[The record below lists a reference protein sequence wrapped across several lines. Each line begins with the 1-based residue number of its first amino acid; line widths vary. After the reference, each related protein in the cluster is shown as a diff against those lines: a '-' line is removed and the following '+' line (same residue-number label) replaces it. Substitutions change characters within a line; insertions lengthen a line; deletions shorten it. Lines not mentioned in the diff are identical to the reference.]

1 MRIPI
6 VSRVYEVLTRPAP
19 LTEFDEYDDYWN
31 GRAQDGRVVKVL
43 DRYITIAAGIPENAK
58 VLDIGCGDGSFLSY
72 LKRERPD
79 CDAVGLDLSATAV
92 EMTLAKDCKALKL
105 KADKPLRVQVDG
117 DWDVVVMMEIIE
129 HIPNA
134 EKIVREVAALKPK
147 AVFITIP
154 NVGYILHRMRLALA
168 GRFPVTSIF
177 YHMREHLRF
186 WTVKDFVEWAP
197 SVNLK
202 VDSYHAQCDETGRLV
217 SFFVRTFPALLS
229 NRLVYRLSPEI

>member
-19 LTEFDEYDDYWN
+19 LTEFDEYDDYWDS
-31 GRAQDGRVVKVL
+31 RDKDGRTVKVL
-43 DRYITIAAGIPENAK
+43 DRYITIAASIPENAK

-72 LKRERPD
+72 LKRKRPD
-79 CDAVGLDLSATAV
+79 CKTVGLDLSATAV
-92 EMTLAKDCKALKL
+92 EMTLAKGCKALRLEAETPLL
-105 KADKPLRVQVDG
+105 KQVG
-117 DWDVVVMMEIIE
+117 QDWDVVVMMEIIE

-134 EKIVREVAALKPK
+134 EKLVREVVELKPK

-154 NVGYILHRMRLALA
+154 NVGYILHRMRLALT
-168 GRFPVTSIF
+168 GRFPVTCIF

-197 SVNLK
+197 SVNLN

-229 NRLVYRLSPEI
+229 NRLVYRLSPR

>member
-1 MRIPI
+1 MKIPL
-6 VSRVYEVLTRPAP
+6 VSRVYEVLTKPAP
-19 LTEFDEYDDYWN
+19 LTEFDEYDDYWDN
-31 GRAQDGRVVKVL
+31 RDKDGRVVKVL
-43 DRYITIAAGIPENAK
+43 DRYITIAANIPKNAK

-79 CDAVGLDLSATAV
+79 CDAVGLDVSAKAV
-92 EMTLAKDCKALKL
+92 EMTLAKGCKALKL
-105 KADKPLRVQVDG
+105 EADKPLLEQVGG
-117 DWDVVVMMEIIE
+117 DWDVIVMMEIIE

-134 EKIVREVAALKPK
+134 EKLVREVAELKPK
-147 AVFITIP
+147 TVFITIP
-154 NVGYILHRMRLALA
+154 NVGYIMHRMRLALA

-202 VDSYHAQCDETGRLV
+202 VDSYHAQCDGIGKLV
-217 SFFVRTFPALLS
+217 SFFIRIFPALLS

>member
-1 MRIPI
+1 MKIPI

-19 LTEFDEYDDYWN
+19 LTEFDEYDDYWSS
-31 GRAQDGRVVKVL
+31 REQDGRTVKIL

-58 VLDIGCGDGSFLSY
+58 VLDIGCGDGSFLNY
-72 LKRERPD
+72 LKKERPD
-79 CDAVGLDLSATAV
+79 CDSVGLDLSAKAV
-92 EMTLAKDCKALKL
+92 EMTLSKGCKALKL
-105 KADKPLRVQVDG
+105 SANKTLLEQVGG

-134 EKIVREVAALKPK
+134 EKLVREVVELKPK
-147 AVFITIP
+147 AVFITVP

-168 GRFPVTSIF
+168 GRFPVTCIF

-197 SVNLK
+197 SVSLK
-202 VDSYHAQCDETGRLV
+202 VDSYHAQFDGAGKLV
-217 SFFVRTFPALLS
+217 AFFVRTFPALLS